1 MKGIIMKRLSIKD
14 VNVLLKI
21 HNNYCIRVN
30 EFTRQIYIVRFDL
43 GCLDEIIGYLTFNQ
57 FIKLD
62 LTIGLVELPINSFMF
77 DYYTIR
83 KLY

>member
-1 MKGIIMKRLSIKD
+1 MKRLSLKE

-21 HNNYCIRVN
+21 HNNYCIRIN
-30 EFTRQIYIVRFDL
+30 EITRQIHLVRFDL
-43 GCLDEIIGYLTFNQ
+43 GSLDEIIGYITFNQ

-62 LTIGLVELPINSFMF
+62 LTIGLIELPINRFMF

-83 KLY
+83 KEY

>member
-1 MKGIIMKRLSIKD
+1 MKRLGLKD

-30 EFTRQIYIVRFDL
+30 EITRQIHIVRFDL
-43 GCLDEIIGYLTFNQ
+43 GCVDEIIGYLTFNQ

-62 LTIGLVELPINSFMF
+62 LTIGLIELPINRFMF

-83 KLY
+83 KEIK

>member
-1 MKGIIMKRLSIKD
+1 MKRLSLKD
-14 VNVLLKI
+14 VNVMLRI

-30 EFTRQIYIVRFDL
+30 EITRQIHLVRFDL
-43 GCLDEIIGYLTFNQ
+43 GCQVEIIGYLTFNQ

-62 LTIGLVELPINSFMF
+62 LTFGLVELPINMFMF

-83 KLY
+83 R

>member
-1 MKGIIMKRLSIKD
+1 MKRLSLKE

-30 EFTRQIYIVRFDL
+30 EITRQINIVEFNL
-43 GCLDEIIGYLTFNQ
+43 NCLDTIIRYITFNQ

-62 LTIGLVELPINSFMF
+62 LTIGLVELPINRFMF
-77 DYYTIR
+77 DYYTI
-83 KLY
+83 KKEY

>member
-1 MKGIIMKRLSIKD
+1 MKRLSLKE
-14 VNVLLKI
+14 VNVLLEM

-30 EFTRQIYIVRFDL
+30 EITRQIHIVEL
-43 GCLDEIIGYLTFNQ
+43 NLSGLDFIIGYLTFNQ

-62 LTIGLVELPINSFMF
+62 LTIGLLELPINSFMF

-83 KLY
+83 N

>member
-1 MKGIIMKRLSIKD
+1 MKRLSVKD
-14 VNVLLKI
+14 VNVLLEI

-30 EFTRQIYIVRFDL
+30 EITRQINIVEFNL
-43 GCLDEIIGYLTFNQ
+43 NCLDTIIGYITFNQ

-83 KLY
+83 KEY

>member
-1 MKGIIMKRLSIKD
+1 MKRLSLKE
-14 VNVLLKI
+14 VNVLLKM
-21 HNNYCIRVN
+21 HHNYCIRVN
-30 EFTRQIYIVRFDL
+30 ECTRQIHLVRFEL

-62 LTIGLVELPINSFMF
+62 LTIGLVELPINKRRF

-83 KLY
+83 RSINL

>member
-1 MKGIIMKRLSIKD
+1 MKRLSLKD
-14 VNVLLKI
+14 VNVMLKV

-30 EFTRQIYIVRFDL
+30 EITRQIHLVRFEL
-43 GCLDEIIGYLTFNQ
+43 NCLDTIIGYLTFNQ

-62 LTIGLVELPINSFMF
+62 LTIGLVELPINMFMF

-83 KLY
+83 KEY

>member
-1 MKGIIMKRLSIKD
+1 MKRLSLKE
-14 VNVLLKI
+14 VNVLLKM
-21 HNNYCIRVN
+21 HHNYCIRVN
-30 EFTRQIYIVRFDL
+30 ECTRQIHLVRFEL

-62 LTIGLVELPINSFMF
+62 WTIGLVELAHRGFKF

-83 KLY
+83 KEY

>member
-1 MKGIIMKRLSIKD
+1 MKRLSLKE

-21 HNNYCIRVN
+21 HHNYCIRVN
-30 EFTRQIYIVRFDL
+30 EITRQIHIVRFEL

-62 LTIGLVELPINSFMF
+62 LTIGLIKLPINKRIF
-77 DYYTIR
+77 DYYTI
-83 KLY
+83 KKEY

>member
-1 MKGIIMKRLSIKD
+1 MKRLSLKE

-30 EFTRQIYIVRFDL
+30 EITRQIHLIRFEL
-43 GCLDEIIGYLTFNQ
+43 GCDDEIIGYLTFNQ
-57 FIKLD
+57 FITLD
-62 LTIGLVELPINSFMF
+62 LVFGLVELPINRFMF

-83 KLY
+83 KEY

>member
-1 MKGIIMKRLSIKD
+1 MKRLSLKE

-30 EFTRQIYIVRFDL
+30 EITRQIHIVRFDL
-43 GCLDEIIGYLTFNQ
+43 GCVDEIIGYLTFNQ

-62 LTIGLVELPINSFMF
+62 LTIGLVELPINRFMF

-83 KLY
+83 KEY

>member
-1 MKGIIMKRLSIKD
+1 MKRLSLKE

-30 EFTRQIYIVRFDL
+30 EFTRQIHLVRFDL
-43 GCLDEIIGYLTFNQ
+43 GCEDEIIGYLTFNQ
-57 FIKLD
+57 FITLD
-62 LTIGLVELPINSFMF
+62 LVYGLVELPINSFMF

-83 KLY
+83 KEY

>member
-1 MKGIIMKRLSIKD
+1 MKRLS
-14 VNVLLKI
+14 LKEVRVMLEV

-30 EFTRQIYIVRFDL
+30 EITRQINIVEFNL
-43 GCLDEIIGYLTFNQ
+43 NCLDTIIGYITFNQ

-62 LTIGLVELPINSFMF
+62 LTIGLIELPINSFMF

-83 KLY
+83 KEY

>member
-1 MKGIIMKRLSIKD
+1 MRKLSLKE
-14 VNVLLKI
+14 VNVMLKV

-30 EFTRQIYIVRFDL
+30 EITKQINIVKFNL
-43 GCLDEIIGYLTFNQ
+43 NCLDTIIGYITFNQ

-83 KLY
+83 KEF

>member
-1 MKGIIMKRLSIKD
+1 MKRISLKD
-14 VNVLLKI
+14 AIVMLRV
-21 HNNYCIRVN
+21 HHNYCIRVN
-30 EFTRQIYIVRFDL
+30 ECTRQIHLVRFEL

-62 LTIGLVELPINSFMF
+62 LTIGLVELAHRGSRF

-83 KLY
+83 KEY

>member
-1 MKGIIMKRLSIKD
+1 MKRLSLKE
-14 VNVLLKI
+14 VNVMLKV

-30 EFTRQIYIVRFDL
+30 EITRQINIVEINL
-43 GCLDEIIGYLTFNQ
+43 NCLDTIVGYITFNQ

-62 LTIGLVELPINSFMF
+62 LTIGLIELPINSFMF

-83 KLY
+83 KEY

>member
-1 MKGIIMKRLSIKD
+1 MKRLSLKE

-30 EFTRQIYIVRFDL
+30 EITRQINIVEFNL
-43 GCLDEIIGYLTFNQ
+43 NCLDTIIGYITFNQ

-77 DYYTIR
+77 DYYTI
-83 KLY
+83 KKEY

>member
-1 MKGIIMKRLSIKD
+1 MKRLCIKD

-30 EFTRQIYIVRFDL
+30 EITRQIHLIRFDL
-43 GCLDEIIGYLTFNQ
+43 GCEDEIIGYLTFNQ

-62 LTIGLVELPINSFMF
+62 LTIGLVELPITKRIF
-77 DYYTIR
+77 DYYTI
-83 KLY
+83 K

>member
-1 MKGIIMKRLSIKD
+1 MKRLSLKE
-14 VNVLLKI
+14 VNVMLKV

-30 EFTRQIYIVRFDL
+30 EITRQIHIVRFEL
-43 GCLDEIIGYLTFNQ
+43 NCLDEIIGYLTFDQ

-62 LTIGLVELPINSFMF
+62 LTIGLIELPINSFMF

-83 KLY
+83 KEF

>member
-1 MKGIIMKRLSIKD
+1 MKRLSLKD
-14 VNVLLKI
+14 VNVLLRV

-30 EFTRQIYIVRFDL
+30 EFTRQINIVEFNL
-43 GCLDEIIGYLTFNQ
+43 NCLDTIIGYITFDQ

-83 KLY
+83 KEY

>member
-1 MKGIIMKRLSIKD
+1 MRKLSLKE
-14 VNVLLKI
+14 VNVMLKV

-30 EFTRQIYIVRFDL
+30 EITRQINIVKFNL
-43 GCLDEIIGYLTFNQ
+43 NCLDTIIGYITFNQ

-62 LTIGLVELPINSFMF
+62 LTIGLVELPINRFMF

-83 KLY
+83 KEF

>member
-1 MKGIIMKRLSIKD
+1 MKRLSLKD
-14 VNVLLKI
+14 VNVLLKV

-30 EFTRQIYIVRFDL
+30 EITRQIHIVRFDL
-43 GCLDEIIGYLTFNQ
+43 GCLDEIIGYLTFEQ

-62 LTIGLVELPINSFMF
+62 LTIGLVELPINRFMF

-83 KLY
+83 KEY

>member
-1 MKGIIMKRLSIKD
+1 MRKLSLKE
-14 VNVLLKI
+14 VNVMLKV

-30 EFTRQIYIVRFDL
+30 EITRQINIVEFNL
-43 GCLDEIIGYLTFNQ
+43 NCLDTIIGYITFNQ

-83 KLY
+83 KAY